1 MAVSN
6 HDINIDA
13 FRSSI
18 LSWYD
23 RHKRVLPWRAGK
35 GAKSNP
41 YHVWLSE
48 IMLQQTTVVTVG
60 PYFMKFIEKWPTVQ
74 DLANAPTEEI
84 MQAWA
89 GLGYYAR
96 ARNLHKCAKVISE
109 EFAGVFPSK
118 EQELIKL
125 PGIGPYT
132 AAAVSSIAFNN
143 PATVMDGNI
152 ERVMARVFAIKE
164 PLPDSKPRLKEC
176 AHYLSKDRRDSPDDY
191 AQALMDLGSSICTP
205 KSPKCMLCPV
215 QSFCRAY
222 QQGIQEDLPARK
234 AKKPKPK
241 KYGYFYWIANG
252 EGAVLLEKRPEKGLL
267 GGMTGL
273 PTSRWSEDI
282 ATARPESPLSAYDGF
297 ILQNPDE
304 NVQIKHVFTHF
315 ELSLTL
321 QRGVYSNDPETLDDA
336 RFIWVEPYRI
346 DPEHL
351 PTLFRKAV
359 RLMI

>member
-1 MAVSN
+1 MAVSKQ
-6 HDINIDA
+6 DINIDA
-13 FRSSI
+13 FRDAI

-23 RHKRVLPWRAGK
+23 RHRRVLPWRAGK

-60 PYFMKFIEKWPTVQ
+60 PYFMKFIEKWPGVH
-74 DLANAPTEEI
+74 DLAGAPTNEV

-96 ARNLHKCAKVISE
+96 ARNLHKCAKVISQEYGGIFPGSE
-109 EFAGVFPSK
+109 E
-118 EQELIKL
+118 ELIKL

-132 AAAVSSIAFNN
+132 AAAISSIAFNN
-143 PATVMDGNI
+143 PASVMDGNI

-164 PLPDSKPRLKEC
+164 PLPESKPDLKEC
-176 AHYLSKDRRDSPDDY
+176 ARYLSEGRQDRPGDY
-191 AQALMDLGSSICTP
+191 AQALMDLGASICTP

-222 QQGIQEDLPARK
+222 QKGIQGDLPARK

-241 KYGYFYWIANG
+241 KYGYFYWIINN
-252 EGAVLLEKRPEKGLL
+252 EGAVLFEKRQEKGLL
-267 GGMTGL
+267 GGMTGI
-273 PTSRWSEDI
+273 PTSEWSEDS
-282 ATARPESPLSAYDGF
+282 AVARQDNPLPVCDGF
-297 ILQNPDE
+297 ILEKPEE

-321 QRGVYSNDPETLDDA
+321 QRGQYSDDPERLDDA
-336 RFIWVEPYRI
+336 RFIWLDPDQI